1 VLLALVETL
10 VALTVLN
17 LKMVEQVVWGEQL
30 FIVGYLLVVAEA
42 AVVVAVTALVSQ
54 ELLEFLA
61 ALVVVLVADLEQ
73 QTAALVLQIN
83 GT

>member
-42 AVVVAVTALVSQ
+42 AVAVAVTALVP
-54 ELLEFLA
+54 
-61 ALVVVLVADLEQ
+61 
-73 QTAALVLQIN
+73 
-83 GT
+83 